1 MSFAAIAIGGAV
13 VSGAG
18 VVGGIASRAQANK
31 QIRNQLKNRPMP
43 QISNLARTQ
52 LNARMPGAE
61 QQERNI
67 YQSGANAMGR
77 TQQAATSA
85 ADVMQAA
92 AGIQSQTNNAMA
104 ALGLQEAG
112 DYQRRYGN
120 LVNEQ
125 QYNQAQKMQD
135 FETVNSAQ
143 AAIAQNR
150 AKSWGDATQFGMGL
164 ASAALGGAG
173 TNPTTGKSNLMG
185 KGGGVN
191 QANAVSNMSK
201 IGYPTANMPS
211 NMGLVPGALNPFA
224 LRNMGN
230 MGNGGIMGNYGQ
242 MGMLQNANNP
252 YYYQQQALMYPQ
264 QYPGGYE

>member
-13 VSGAG
+13 VTGAG
-18 VVGGIASRAQANK
+18 AIGGIASRAQANK
-31 QIRNQLKNRPMP
+31 QIREQLKNRPMP

-112 DYQRRYGN
+112 DYQRRYSN
-120 LVNEQ
+120 LVNEE
-125 QYNQAQKMQD
+125 QYNQAQRMQD

-150 AKSWGDATQFGMGL
+150 AKSWGDAAQFGMGATSIGL
-164 ASAALGGAG
+164 SGMGGSF
-173 TNPTTGKSNLMG
+173 GKVG
-185 KGGGVN
+185 GGGGVN

-201 IGYPTANMPS
+201 MGYPTANMPS

-230 MGNGGIMGNYGQ
+230 MGNGSIIGSYGQ
-242 MGMLQNANNP
+242 RGILPNANNP

>member
-13 VSGAG
+13 VAGAG
-18 VVGGIASRAQANK
+18 TVGGIASRAKANK
-31 QIRNQLKNRPMP
+31 QIREQLKNRPMP

-52 LNARMPGAE
+52 LNARMPGATQAE
-61 QQERNI
+61 QNI
-67 YQSGANAMGR
+67 MQSGASAMGR

-92 AGIQSQTNNAMA
+92 AGIQSQTNNAMS

-120 LVNEQ
+120 LVNEE
-125 QYNQAQKMQD
+125 QYNQAQRMQD

-150 AKSWGDATQFGMGL
+150 AKSWGDVTQFGMGA

-173 TNPTTGKSNLMG
+173 
-185 KGGGVN
+185 KGGG
-191 QANAVSNMSK
+191 AGA
-201 IGYPTANMPS
+201 PTGTTTTNYAS
-211 NMGLVPGALNPFA
+211 YAPGAMSNQ
-224 LRNMGN
+224 G
-230 MGNGGIMGNYGQ
+230 
-242 MGMLQNANNP
+242 GMLPYWANYNAGN
-252 YYYQQQALMYPQ
+252 QQSSMFQQ
-264 QYPGGYE
+264 QYPFLKR

>member
-13 VSGAG
+13 VAGAG
-18 VVGGIASRAQANK
+18 TVGGIVGRAKTNK
-31 QIRNQLKNRPMP
+31 QIREQLKNRPMP
-43 QISNLARTQ
+43 QISNLAKTQ
-52 LNARMPGAE
+52 LNARMPGAA

-67 YQSGANAMGR
+67 YQSGSNAMGR

-92 AGIQSQTNNAMA
+92 AGIQSQTNNAMS

-120 LVNEQ
+120 LVNEE
-125 QYNQAQKMQD
+125 QYNQAQRMQD

-150 AKSWGDATQFGMGL
+150 AKSWGDALQFGMGV
-164 ASAALGGAG
+164 ASVGLSGMGGSFGKAG
-173 TNPTTGKSNLMG
+173 G
-185 KGGGVN
+185 GGGVN

-201 IGYPTANMPS
+201 MGYPTANMPS
-211 NMGLVPGALNPFA
+211 NTGLVPGALNPFA

-230 MGNGGIMGNYGQ
+230 MGNGGIMGSYGQ
-242 MGMLQNANNP
+242 RGMLPNANNP
-252 YYYQQQALMYPQ
+252 YYFQQQALMYPQ

>member
-13 VSGAG
+13 VAGAG
-18 VVGGIASRAQANK
+18 AAGGIASRANANK
-31 QIRNQLKNRPMP
+31 KIREQLKNRPMP

-52 LNARMPGAE
+52 LNARMPGATQAE
-61 QQERNI
+61 QNI
-67 YQSGANAMGR
+67 MQSGASAMGR

-120 LVNEQ
+120 LVNEE
-125 QYNQAQKMQD
+125 QYNQAQRMQD

-150 AKSWGDATQFGMGL
+150 AKSWGDVTQFGMAA

-173 TNPTTGKSNLMG
+173 TGANGASNLIG
-185 KGGGVN
+185 KGGG
-191 QANAVSNMSK
+191 AGA
-201 IGYPTANMPS
+201 PTGTTTTNYAS
-211 NMGLVPGALNPFA
+211 YAPGAMPNQGGLLPYWANYNA
-224 LRNMGN
+224 GN
-230 MGNGGIMGNYGQ
+230 
-242 MGMLQNANNP
+242 
-252 YYYQQQALMYPQ
+252 QQSSIFQQ
-264 QYPGGYE
+264 QYPFLKR

>member
-13 VSGAG
+13 VAGAG
-18 VVGGIASRAQANK
+18 TIGGIASRASANK
-31 QIRNQLKNRPMP
+31 QIREQLKNRPKP
-43 QISNLARTQ
+43 QISNLAKTL
-52 LNARMPGAE
+52 LNARMPGAA
-61 QQERNI
+61 QAERNI
-67 YQSGANAMGR
+67 YQSGANTMGR

-120 LVNEQ
+120 LVNEE
-125 QYNQAQKMQD
+125 QYNQAQRMQD

-150 AKSWGDATQFGMGL
+150 AKSWGDVTQFGMGA

-173 TNPTTGKSNLMG
+173 TNKTTGASNLIG
-185 KGGGVN
+185 KGTASA
-191 QANAVSNMSK
+191 ANAGTS
-201 IGYPTANMPS
+201 AAMPS
-211 NMGLVPGALNPFA
+211 QNMMYGTG
-224 LRNMGN
+224 
-230 MGNGGIMGNYGQ
+230 GGITQPPMIGGTTPAYFSNLIGRTPIPQQDATPFDY
-242 MGMLQNANNP
+242 NNP
-252 YYYQQQALMYPQ
+252 WFY
-264 QYPGGYE
+264 GGYRTR

>member
-13 VSGAG
+13 VAGAG
-18 VVGGIASRAQANK
+18 TIGGIASRASANK
-31 QIRNQLKNRPMP
+31 QIREQLKNRPKP

-67 YQSGANAMGR
+67 YQSGANTMGR

-120 LVNEQ
+120 LVNEE
-125 QYNQAQKMQD
+125 QYNQAQRMQD

-150 AKSWGDATQFGMGL
+150 AKSWGDVTQFGMGA
-164 ASAALGGAG
+164 ASAALGG
-173 TNPTTGKSNLMG
+173 MG
-185 KGGGVN
+185 GAVKGDGGVN
-191 QANAVSNMSK
+191 QAKAVSNMSK
-201 IGYPTANMPS
+201 MGYPSANVPSSMGRVQGATNPLALS
-211 NMGLVPGALNPFA
+211 NMT
-224 LRNMGN
+224 NMGQPM
-230 MGNGGIMGNYGQ
+230 MGIYGQ
-242 MGMLQNANNP
+242 RGMLPNANNP

>member
-13 VSGAG
+13 VAGAG
-18 VVGGIASRAQANK
+18 TIGGIASRASANK
-31 QIRNQLKNRPMP
+31 QIREQLKNRPMP

-67 YQSGANAMGR
+67 YQSGANTMGR

-120 LVNEQ
+120 LVNEE
-125 QYNQAQKMQD
+125 QYNQAQRMQD

-150 AKSWGDATQFGMGL
+150 AKSWGDVTQFGMGA
-164 ASAALGGAG
+164 ASVALGGAG
-173 TNPTTGKSNLMG
+173 TNPTTGASNLMG
-185 KGGGVN
+185 KGGGAGAPAGTMTTN
-191 QANAVSNMSK
+191 YASYA
-201 IGYPTANMPS
+201 
-211 NMGLVPGALNPFA
+211 PGA
-224 LRNMGN
+224 
-230 MGNGGIMGNYGQ
+230 
-242 MGMLQNANNP
+242 
-252 YYYQQQALMYPQ
+252 YPQ
-264 QYPGGYE
+264 GGMIPYWANYNAGNQQSSMFQEQYPFLKR

>member
-13 VSGAG
+13 VTGAG
-18 VVGGIASRAQANK
+18 AIGGIASRAQANK

-120 LVNEQ
+120 LVNEE
-125 QYNQAQKMQD
+125 QYNQAQRMQD

-150 AKSWGDATQFGMGL
+150 AKSWGDAAQFGMGAASIGL
-164 ASAALGGAG
+164 SGMGGSFGKVGGGGTANTAKGVTSAAMPSQNMMYGTGGGITQPPMIGG
-173 TNPTTGKSNLMG
+173 TTPAYFSNL
-185 KGGGVN
+185 
-191 QANAVSNMSK
+191 
-201 IGYPTANMPS
+201 IGRTP
-211 NMGLVPGALNPFA
+211 
-224 LRNMGN
+224 
-230 MGNGGIMGNYGQ
+230 I
-242 MGMLQNANNP
+242 
-252 YYYQQQALMYPQ
+252 PQ
-264 QYPGGYE
+264 QEQYPFDYNNLGLYGGYRTR

>member
-13 VSGAG
+13 VAGAG
-18 VVGGIASRAQANK
+18 TIGGIASRASANK
-31 QIRNQLKNRPMP
+31 QIREQLKNRPMP

-67 YQSGANAMGR
+67 YQSGANTMGR

-120 LVNEQ
+120 LVNEE
-125 QYNQAQKMQD
+125 QYNQAQRMQD

-150 AKSWGDATQFGMGL
+150 AKSWGDVTQFGMGA

-173 TNPTTGKSNLMG
+173 GASNLMG
-185 KGGGVN
+185 KGGGGAGAPAGTMTTN
-191 QANAVSNMSK
+191 YASYA
-201 IGYPTANMPS
+201 
-211 NMGLVPGALNPFA
+211 PGA
-224 LRNMGN
+224 
-230 MGNGGIMGNYGQ
+230 
-242 MGMLQNANNP
+242 
-252 YYYQQQALMYPQ
+252 YPQ
-264 QYPGGYE
+264 GGMIPYWANYNAGNQQSSMFQEQYPVLKR